1 MRMERRTC
9 GIGSTLHKRD
19 HLQNVLSRYKEYE
32 EGCMWYD
39 FFIFITDDTRALQ
52 RFLMDDGGRVA
63 GRRHKRHE
71 GIVSLLLPPTTV

>member
-1 MRMERRTC
+1 MMYVV
-9 GIGSTLHKRD
+9 SML
-19 HLQNVLSRYKEYE
+19 
-32 EGCMWYD
+32 YD

-52 RFLMDDGGRVA
+52 RFLLDDGGRVA